1 MNWIKSS
8 QFQFVQNPDRHYV
21 FRRNN
26 TGNTEIDVPKNI
38 TTKGRARM
46 WLLAHPEAPT
56 RYACMAR
63 SRYRVRR
70 RRRNIHSRNA
80 IYGIP

>member
-56 RYACMAR
+56 RF
-63 SRYRVRR
+63 RR
-70 RRRNIHSRNA
+70 TILLLTNLVCSNQATTQGCLFCQI
-80 IYGIP
+80 